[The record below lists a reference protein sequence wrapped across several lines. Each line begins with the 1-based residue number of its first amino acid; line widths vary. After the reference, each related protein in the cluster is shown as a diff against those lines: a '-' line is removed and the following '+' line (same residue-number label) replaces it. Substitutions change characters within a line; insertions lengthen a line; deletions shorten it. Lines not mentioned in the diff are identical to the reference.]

1 MPLGERRRGGP
12 YLFDLGGIVSG
23 EVPLVIITDVMSLA
37 DGRVGAFV
45 VDRSEGIDTT
55 VYVMFSQEGDRWLI
69 DDLIEFSPSDD
80 EMDGN

>member
-23 EVPLVIITDVMSLA
+23 EVPLVITDVMSLA